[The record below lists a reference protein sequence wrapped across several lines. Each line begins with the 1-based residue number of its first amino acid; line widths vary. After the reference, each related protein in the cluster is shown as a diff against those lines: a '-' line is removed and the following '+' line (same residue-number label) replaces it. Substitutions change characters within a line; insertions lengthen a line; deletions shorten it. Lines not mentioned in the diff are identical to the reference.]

1 MFFQKVKGFEFGT
14 SAPQSRG
21 TSGGRRSRGCVRLKE
36 ELLVPQQSLLS
47 QDKATVSFKA
57 AALLEQSCI
66 PPVGPLVFVPA
77 CVIVVGQPPI
87 SLWMRWNRSD
97 ANHWGLGRQLFLDW
111 KMKAQS
117 GRRFPKPMPRIC
129 IGIFP

>member
-57 AALLEQSCI
+57 AALLEGLASLQWDPWSLSQ
-66 PPVGPLVFVPA
+66 PV
-77 CVIVVGQPPI
+77 
-87 SLWMRWNRSD
+87 SL
-97 ANHWGLGRQLFLDW
+97 
-111 KMKAQS
+111 
-117 GRRFPKPMPRIC
+117 
-129 IGIFP
+129 